1 MEKLDPTQRE
11 SIKKM
16 SNIRLSA
23 KLLEVGVDES
33 QIQAMDRAQMIA
45 AWAEIVLAGK
55 DKPTIVTNPVGYDPE
70 LERKRLEF
78 EMKKYEE
85 EKKKREKRYEEEKL
99 EKERRYEEEKEEREK
114 RYEEEKKREREKV
127 RRGEN
132 V

>member
-1 MEKLDPTQRE
+1 
-11 SIKKM
+11 M

-23 KLLEVGVDES
+23 KLLELGVDES

-55 DKPTIVTNPVGYDPE
+55 NKPPIVTYPVGYDPE

-85 EKKKREKRYEEEKL
+85 EREKRYEEEKRL
-99 EKERRYEEEKEEREK
+99 KEK
-114 RYEEEKKREREKV
+114 RITDTNRSRKE
-127 RRGEN
+127 
-132 V
+132 